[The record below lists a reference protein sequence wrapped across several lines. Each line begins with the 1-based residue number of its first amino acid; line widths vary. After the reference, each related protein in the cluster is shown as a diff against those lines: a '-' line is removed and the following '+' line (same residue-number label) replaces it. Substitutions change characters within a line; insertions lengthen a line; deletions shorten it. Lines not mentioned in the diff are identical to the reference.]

1 MSQRYEIDLE
11 SEKIL
16 FDGAWVTR
24 QDLTERITA
33 KLASGD
39 HRIGQLGGALEQLAK
54 ELEGAR
60 SVTLKLTAAQ
70 FAKLEALGL
79 ALGRTAG
86 EAARELFLQSLG
98 GDDAPAIT
106 PLAPPP
112 PVIAA
117 PAFVPPLATAGV
129 TPEEAAVALTMK
141 PKSKSPIAEP
151 PPVVEPPVAD
161 TLRGGKSG
169 RR

>member
-24 QDLTERITA
+24 QDLTEKITA

-60 SVTLKLTAAQ
+60 SISIKLTGAQ
-70 FAKLEALGL
+70 FSKLEALGL
-79 ALGRTAG
+79 ALGKTAG

-112 PVIAA
+112 VIAA
-117 PAFVPPLATAGV
+117 PAFVPPVATADV

-141 PKSKSPIAEP
+141 PKSKAPAAEP

-161 TLRGGKSG
+161 TLRSGKSG